1 MLIFLKFTQTLIIT
15 DMKKLKIITSIS
27 LFILLLS
34 CKIEPQA
41 INYGKDAC
49 HFCKMNIVD
58 KQHAAQYVTKKGKQF
73 KFDAIECMVNDVVAN
88 NDENSIAKLLVA
100 DFGTDGNMVD
110 ATTATYL
117 ICKEIKSPMGAFLS
131 AFSTN
136 EKAMETQKKL
146 GGDIYTWTTLKDKY
160 TDK

>member
-1 MLIFLKFTQTLIIT
+1 MQFN
-15 DMKKLKIITSIS
+15 KIIMVVAMLS
-27 LFILLLS
+27 LVS

-73 KFDAIECMVNDVVAN
+73 KFDAVECMVNELIAN
-88 NDENSIAKLLVA
+88 DNEDQIAKLLVA
-100 DFGTDGNMVD
+100 NYGTDGEMVD

-131 AFSTN
+131 AFST
-136 EKAMETQKKL
+136 EKKALGTQKEL
-146 GGDIYTWTTLKDKY
+146 GGVIYNWTTLKEKYSDK
-160 TDK
+160 